1 MLRME
6 TPFVVEVGPYKLQL
20 PAFFERGSVRKK
32 PGFAGYN
39 TTVGDVSFAL
49 NVLDDLGR
57 DAAERARLVEA
68 LVTGYAPER
77 HLVRRSTFQGIA
89 LEEHRLEETAA
100 LGPGSVYELCLCEAY
115 GDLLQLGFGF
125 FQPQPKEESLRHLF
139 LTLLAGAI
147 VDRGYAL
154 HSR

>member
-1 MLRME
+1 MDK
-6 TPFVVEVGPYKLQL
+6 PFLVEVGPYKLQL
-20 PAFFERGSVRKK
+20 PAFFERGSVRAK

-39 TTVGDVSFAL
+39 TTAGDVSFAL
-49 NVLDDLGR
+49 NVLL
-57 DAAERARLVEA
+57 ERGGDTDERERLVDS
-68 LVTGYAPER
+68 LVAGYGPER
-77 HLVRRSTFQGIA
+77 HLVRRSTFQGIPIEA
-89 LEEHRLEETAA
+89 HRLEETAA
-100 LGPGSVYELCLCEAY
+100 LGPGSVYELHLCEAY

-139 LTLLAGAI
+139 LTVLAGAI